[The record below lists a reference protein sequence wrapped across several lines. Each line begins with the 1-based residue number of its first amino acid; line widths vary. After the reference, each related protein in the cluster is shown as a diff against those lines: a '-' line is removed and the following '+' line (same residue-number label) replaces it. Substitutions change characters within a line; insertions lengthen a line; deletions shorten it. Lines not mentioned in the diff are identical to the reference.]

1 MTIAVRFDSS
11 IVRSLK
17 GSLLAYLSRIRK
29 KDGNVKQR
37 NREMSSSSE
46 GPLKKKE
53 KKWEHVSRERPSSL
67 RPEVD

>member
-1 MTIAVRFDSS
+1 MMIAVRFDSS

-46 GPLKKKE
+46 GPL
-53 KKWEHVSRERPSSL
+53 VRERKQ
-67 RPEVD
+67 E